1 MPITLG
7 QLNKF
12 VKQMLIKK
20 ATYLKEVNN
29 LKWVCSVS
37 PDISLGPKICHTH
50 KKNDNKLTNPDKNKK
65 PQSERECKKLL
76 YLS

>member
-29 LKWVCSVS
+29 LKWVCTVS
-37 PDISLGPKICHTH
+37 PDISLGP
-50 KKNDNKLTNPDKNKK
+50 
-65 PQSERECKKLL
+65 
-76 YLS
+76 